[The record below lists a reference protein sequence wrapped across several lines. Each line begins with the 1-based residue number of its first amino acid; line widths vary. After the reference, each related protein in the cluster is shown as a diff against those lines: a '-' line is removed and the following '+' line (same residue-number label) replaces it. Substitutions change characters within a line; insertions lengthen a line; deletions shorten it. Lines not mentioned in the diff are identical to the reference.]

1 MSYLPHTQA
10 DRERMLQVLGVR
22 TVDELFAPI
31 PSAVRLDRELCLP
44 EALTEHDLL
53 EHLEELAGRNQV
65 AGRRSFLGAGAY
77 RHFVPT
83 IVDTVTGRSEFLTAY
98 TPYQAEAS
106 QGTLQAIFE
115 FQTMIARLTGMDVAN
130 ASVYDGGTAATDAAL
145 MAIAQTRRNKV
156 LVSRGVHPH
165 TRQILA
171 TYLAPGGGVVE
182 EIPLRDGLTQV
193 PTVGSDV
200 AAVLVQIPNF
210 LGLVEDG
217 PALCQAARQAGALAI
232 VVVNDPVSLAV
243 LAAPGGYG
251 ADLVCGEA
259 QPVGLP
265 LSFGGPYVGF
275 LAARKDYLRRMP
287 GRLVGLT
294 SDHEGRRGFCLTLQ
308 AREQHIRREK
318 ASSNICS
325 NQGLC
330 ALAVTVHLS
339 LLGPEGLREAAL
351 GSLSA
356 SAWARQRLSRIP
368 GFSVAFAGPSFHEFV
383 LRCPV
388 PPQRL
393 LEGLAERGILGGYA
407 LGAEYPELADGLL
420 VCCTELTRREDIEEL
435 AVELEALVESPVE
448 VLR

>member
-10 DRERMLQVLGVR
+10 DRERMLEVLGVR

-31 PSAVRLDRELCLP
+31 PSAVRLDRELRLP

-53 EHLEELAGRNQV
+53 EHLENLSARNQV

-83 IVDTVTGRSEFLTAY
+83 IVDTVTSRSEFLTAY

-145 MAIAQTRRNKV
+145 MALAQTRRSKI

-243 LAAPGGYG
+243 LASPGEYG

-294 SDHEGRRGFCLTLQ
+294 SDHQGRRGFCLTLQ

-351 GSLSA
+351 GSMSA
-356 SAWARQRLSRIP
+356 SAWARERLARVP
-368 GFSVAFAGPSFHEFV
+368 GFSVAFPGPTFHEFV

-388 PPQRL
+388 PPAEL

-407 LGAEYPELADGLL
+407 LGAEYPEMADGLL

>member
-1 MSYLPHTQA
+1 M
-10 DRERMLQVLGVR
+10 
-22 TVDELFAPI
+22 
-31 PSAVRLDRELCLP
+31 
-44 EALTEHDLL
+44 
-53 EHLEELAGRNQV
+53 
-65 AGRRSFLGAGAY
+65 
-77 RHFVPT
+77 
-83 IVDTVTGRSEFLTAY
+83 
-98 TPYQAEAS
+98 
-106 QGTLQAIFE
+106 
-115 FQTMIARLTGMDVAN
+115 
-130 ASVYDGGTAATDAAL
+130 
-145 MAIAQTRRNKV
+145 AQTRRSKV

-182 EIPLRDGLTQV
+182 EIPLRDGLTPAPQ
-193 PTVGSDV
+193 VGSDV
-200 AAVLVQIPNF
+200 AAVLIQIPNF

-243 LAAPGGYG
+243 LAAPGEYG

-275 LAARKDYLRRMP
+275 LAARKEYLRRMP

-294 SDHEGRRGFCLTLQ
+294 ADHQGRRGFCLTLQ

-356 SAWARQRLSRIP
+356 SAWARERLARVP
-368 GFSVAFAGPSFHEFV
+368 GFSVAFAGPTFHEFV

-420 VCCTELTRREDIEEL
+420 VCCTELTRREDVEEL
-435 AVELEALVESPVE
+435 AFGLEALVAGPVE
-448 VLR
+448 VSR